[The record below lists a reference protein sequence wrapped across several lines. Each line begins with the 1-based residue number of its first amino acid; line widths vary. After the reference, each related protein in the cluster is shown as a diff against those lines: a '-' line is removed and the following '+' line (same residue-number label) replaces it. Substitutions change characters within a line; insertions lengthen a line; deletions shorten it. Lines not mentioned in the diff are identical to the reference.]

1 MMNDQKKLLEYMS
14 DFYKMP
20 TIELKQKYTMN
31 QLEDAYNEIHNKT
44 RYQKHLD
51 YNKNFSTTYLM
62 KEFSP
67 LQKTKFLLT

>member
-1 MMNDQKKLLEYMS
+1 MNDQKKLLEYMS

-20 TIELKQKYTMN
+20 AIELKQKYTMN
-31 QLEDAYNEIHNKT
+31 QLEDAYNEINNKT

-51 YNKNFSTTYLM
+51 DKKNFSATYLM

-67 LQKTKFLLT
+67 L